1 MQPVLYHTG
10 AFPPTAI
17 DWNALIPLLGPTSAA
32 IARYD
37 GALAALPDA
46 ALLLSPLTSQEAVL
60 SSSIEGTHATMG
72 EVLSLEAGADELLP
86 DSQERRND
94 IAEVFN
100 YRRAMK
106 EAQTMLAD
114 LPLSQRVVK
123 GAHAVLMEGVRGSNK
138 DPGEYRR
145 IPVWIGPDRHD
156 PATARY
162 IPIAAG
168 ELPAGMGAWDNYL
181 NNEEVPDKLVQLA
194 VVHAEFESL
203 HPFLDGNGRVGRMLV
218 PLFLWQTG
226 LIRAPLFYVSAYLEE
241 HRGAYY
247 DALLSVSRDRD
258 WTGWCRFFLEALRTQ
273 AEKNHATV
281 MAINELYLRQ
291 KREVVEWSHSAL
303 AVQAL
308 DWMYGRP
315 VFKSTDFVASAGL
328 PAATAKRLLRI
339 FRDNG
344 LFTVLVE
351 GRGRRTSV
359 FAMRELLNTA
369 EGKQVF

>member
-1 MQPVLYHTG
+1 MPPVEYHTG

-17 DWNALIPLLGPTSAA
+17 DWNALIPMLGPTSAA

-37 GALAALPDA
+37 GALAALTDA

-60 SSSIEGTHATMG
+60 SSSIEGTHATMS
-72 EVLSLEAGADELLP
+72 EVLTLEAGADELLP
-86 DSQERRND
+86 ESQERRND

-100 YRRAMK
+100 YRRALK
-106 EAQTMLAD
+106 EAQTMLAH

-156 PATARY
+156 PTTARY
-162 IPIAAG
+162 IPISAG
-168 ELPAGMGAWDNYL
+168 DLPAGMGAWDNYL
-181 NNEEVPDKLVQLA
+181 NADDVPDVLVQLA

-218 PLFLWQTG
+218 PLFLWQTK
-226 LIRAPLFYVSAYLEE
+226 LIRAPLFYISAYLEE
-241 HRGAYY
+241 NRGAYY

-273 AEKNHATV
+273 AERNHQIV
-281 MAINELYLRQ
+281 LAINDLYARQ
-291 KREVVEWSHSAL
+291 KREVVDWSHSAY
-303 AVQAL
+303 AVHAL

-315 VFKSTDFVASAGL
+315 IFKSTDFVASAGV
-328 PAATAKRLLRI
+328 PEPTAKRLLKV
-339 FRDNG
+339 FRENS
-344 LFTVLVE
+344 LFSVLIE
-351 GRGRRTSV
+351 GRGRRNSV
-359 FAMRELLNTA
+359 FAMKDLLNTA
-369 EGKQVF
+369 EGGQVF